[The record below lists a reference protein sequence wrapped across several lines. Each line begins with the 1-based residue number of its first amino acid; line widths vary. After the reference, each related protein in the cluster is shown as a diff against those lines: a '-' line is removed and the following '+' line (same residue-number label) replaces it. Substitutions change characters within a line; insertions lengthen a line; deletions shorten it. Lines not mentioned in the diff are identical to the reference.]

1 MHDRALRGAIYAL
14 TGHLFG
20 SGGLQNMAIS
30 GTKFGYYG
38 GLTGTRPENLFWSH
52 TTFHNQTRIRDIF
65 DFSRPAVTAHR
76 NAKSVKSPSLRTDTV
91 GSSLLLEKAEI
102 ALFCTLDCRTVS
114 PLLQTAEGLVS
125 GIFEFTTSNLGGRGV
140 IFLAWVPHC
149 HKVLFVIYH
158 QVALVTSL
166 ESLSSS
172 FCKVFTTVS
181 KWVPIGTFLAFW
193 VPIYFSGSLF
203 SVFWL

>member
-1 MHDRALRGAIYAL
+1 MGYFIWKVFSLPCHILMHDRALRGAIYAL
-14 TGHLFG
+14 TGRLFG

-125 GIFEFTTSNLGGRGV
+125 GIFEFTTSNLGGEGGHISRLGPT
-140 IFLAWVPHC
+140 LP
-149 HKVLFVIYH
+149 
-158 QVALVTSL
+158 Q
-166 ESLSSS
+166 SS
-172 FCKVFTTVS
+172 FCHLS
-181 KWVPIGTFLAFW
+181 PGC
-193 VPIYFSGSLF
+193 FSDLTRIP
-203 SVFWL
+203 V